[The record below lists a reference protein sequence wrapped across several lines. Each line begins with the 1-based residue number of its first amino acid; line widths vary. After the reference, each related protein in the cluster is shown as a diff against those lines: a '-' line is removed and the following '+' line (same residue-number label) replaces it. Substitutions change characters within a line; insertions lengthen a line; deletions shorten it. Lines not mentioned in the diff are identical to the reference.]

1 MMKKSTYT
9 WDLVRALESA
19 SPASCKT
26 PATFTYSICPNN
38 QQGKK
43 NKESRNEIQLPT
55 NRIVLPWPTYTE
67 PRAKR
72 GRLGTQP

>member
-1 MMKKSTYT
+1 MMKYSIDT

-19 SPASCKT
+19 SPASCMT
-26 PATFTYSICPNN
+26 PAAFIDSIRPNN
-38 QQGKK
+38 YPEKS
-43 NKESRNEIQLPT
+43 KEPRNEIQLPT
-55 NRIVLPWPTYTE
+55 NRIILPWSTYTE